1 MTLLNDTAQT
11 DTAPTARRG
20 FNTIAVHAGQAPDP
34 RTGAVVP
41 PMYQTSTFVQDGINV
56 LRGGHEY
63 SRGSNPTRT
72 GQRRVTAA
80 ARAARG
86 IGSPEARIDVVWAAP
101 GVPGA

>member
-20 FNTIAVHAGQAPDP
+20 FNTIAVAGQAPDP
-34 RTGAVVP
+34 LTGAVVP

-80 ARAARG
+80 ARAARRP
-86 IGSPEARIDVVWAAP
+86 GSTSSGQRRGCQEHD
-101 GVPGA
+101 

>member
-20 FNTIAVHAGQAPDP
+20 LNTIAVHAGQAPDP
-34 RTGAVVP
+34 LTGAVVP
-41 PMYQTSTFVQDGINV
+41 PIHQTGSFVQDRINV
-56 LRGGHEY
+56 LRGGHEH

-86 IGSPEARIDVVWAAP
+86 TGRPEARIDVVRAAL